1 MSENAIQFNSVTKR
15 NQGYLD
21 KVSFSLPTGTIMALI
36 GENGAGKTT
45 IINTITGLSDIDGG
59 EILLFGNNI
68 AGINAEERNR
78 IGFVFDFLPFR
89 ETFSATEVAY
99 VLSGV
104 YSAWD
109 GTRFD
114 EYMRRF
120 HLIPTRPIKEYSQG
134 MKYKLQLACALSHD
148 ADLLVLDEP
157 LANLDPAAK
166 EEVMSCLM
174 EYMQDGN
181 RSVLISTNTP
191 SDVEPYTDSVT
202 IIQSGKVILSR
213 EKDALYE
220 SYGILRCGL
229 DDVSRVES
237 SDIITMRRNSF
248 GAEILVKNRG
258 EIAEKYNGMI
268 VDRATLEEILIFHSL
283 RDSEVIR

>member
-78 IGFVFDFLPFR
+78 IGIVFDFLPFR

-109 GTRFD
+109 AAKFA
-114 EYMRRF
+114 EYMRRL

-134 MKYKLQLACALSHD
+134 MKYKLQLACALSHN

-181 RSVLISTNTP
+181 RSILISTNTP
-191 SDVEPYTDSVT
+191 SDVEPYADSVT
-202 IIQSGKVILSR
+202 LIQSGKVIVSS

-220 SYGILRCGL
+220 SYGILRCGPE
-229 DDVSRVES
+229 DISRIDA
-237 SDIITMRRNSF
+237 SDIVAMRRNSF
-248 GAEILVKNRG
+248 GAEILVKNRRS
-258 EIAEKYNGMI
+258 IAERYSGMI
-268 VDRATLEEILIFHSL
+268 VDKATLEEILIFHL
-283 RDSEVIR
+283 LKNSEVI